1 MTETPAT
8 ESTTSKGRPTPK
20 RSDGQ
25 RSRGP
30 VPPPPANRREAAKR
44 QRAQG
49 TSAGS
54 RKRQGIAAGEEKYL
68 LARDAGPTR
77 RLVRDVV
84 DSRRNAAVLLLP
96 ASVLPLGS
104 QLLGNQNIARY
115 FTTLWLAVFLIAA
128 ADVVITLGRVRKTL
142 RRDLPDERLVKHAF
156 YAVMR
161 AVTFR
166 KFRLPKPQVAI
177 NAEV

>member
-1 MTETPAT
+1 MSETPAT
-8 ESTTSKGRPTPK
+8 ESTTGKGRPTPK
-20 RSDGQ
+20 RSEGQ

-30 VPPPPANRREAAKR
+30 VAPPPANRREAAKR

-49 TSAGS
+49 ASKS
-54 RKRQGIAAGEEKYL
+54 QVKRAGIAAGDERFVL
-68 LARDAGPTR
+68 PRDAGPTR

-96 ASVLPLGS
+96 ASLLPLAS
-104 QLLGNQNIARY
+104 QLLANQTLARY
-115 FTTLWLAVFLIAA
+115 FTTLWLGVFLLAGS
-128 ADVVITLGRVRKTL
+128 DLTITLIRVRRTL
-142 RRDLPDERLVKHAF
+142 QRDLPTEKLRKHAF

-161 AVTFR
+161 SVTFR

-177 NAEV
+177 NTQV

>member
-1 MTETPAT
+1 MPDTSAT
-8 ESTTSKGRPTPK
+8 ESTTGKGRPTPK
-20 RSDGQ
+20 RNEGQ

-30 VPPPPANRREAAKR
+30 VAPPPATRREAAKR
-44 QRAQG
+44 LRAQG
-49 TSAGS
+49 ATKGQQ
-54 RKRQGIAAGEEKYL
+54 KRAGIAAGDERFVL
-68 LARDAGPTR
+68 PRDAGPTR

-96 ASVLPLGS
+96 ASVLPLAS
-104 QLLGNQNIARY
+104 QLLGNQQVARY
-115 FTTLWLAVFLIAA
+115 FTTLWLAVFLLAG
-128 ADVVITLGRVRKTL
+128 ADLMITLIRVRRTL
-142 RRDLPDERLVKHAF
+142 QRDLPQEKLVKHAF

-177 NAEV
+177 NTQV